1 MNAPERLLFIEQI
14 SADLVVRVV
23 PLELDGESLRLILHL
38 RDGNNLRVIEQ
49 WHGQE
54 LLRYSYYWLTAENQL
69 MIGWDNAPHHRHVA
83 THPHHKHIGQPTNM
97 QSSQETKLEDVLQ
110 SLRVNGGAGA
120 RVCC

>member
-14 SADLVVRVV
+14 SADLVDRVV

-38 RDGNNLRVIEQ
+38 RDGSNLRVIEQ
-49 WHGQE
+49 WQGQQ
-54 LLRYSYYWLTAENQL
+54 LLRYSYDWLTAENQL
-69 MIGWDNAPHHRHVA
+69 LVGWDNAPHHRHVA
-83 THPHHKHIGQPTNM
+83 SHPHHKHVGQPTNI

-110 SLRVNGGAGA
+110 YLRVNGGTGG